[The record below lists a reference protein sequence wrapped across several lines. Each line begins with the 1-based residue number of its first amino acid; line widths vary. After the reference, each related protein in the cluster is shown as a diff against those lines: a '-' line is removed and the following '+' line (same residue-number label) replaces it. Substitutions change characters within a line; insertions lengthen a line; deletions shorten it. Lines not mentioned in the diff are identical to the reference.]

1 MRLESVLQLTFLNGN
16 PNPSILWALF
26 LLYSLPHSYREK
38 TTVPKYG
45 RWQYFYKRNSLK
57 LCTKWRTASAHVKK
71 IILFSHFLSGFWS
84 WTVEGF
90 AFVAKSS
97 SLSLLNWKSN
107 FHEVLLSR
115 LKINEKEQGF
125 EKTALFMIHWA
136 FLALKLFRTIRR
148 RQNFDSQ
155 SAFTLDVLFCSNVST
170 PKPKWAKANWWTA
183 SFVYCAPA
191 RVTRQNKLFWKVKI
205 NRDIKQQFFF
215 LFFVRGNRYVLIP
228 LQSPGSKRWCILRC
242 QARGNEYL
250 MFRCNTWEDLACSRF
265 TAKFHIVY
273 GTQKGDFFSPT
284 CATSV

>member
-1 MRLESVLQLTFLNGN
+1 M
-16 PNPSILWALF
+16 
-26 LLYSLPHSYREK
+26 
-38 TTVPKYG
+38 
-45 RWQYFYKRNSLK
+45 
-57 LCTKWRTASAHVKK
+57 KK
-71 IILFSHFLSGFWS
+71 IVFSHFLSGFWS
-84 WTVEGF
+84 CTVEGF

-148 RQNFDSQ
+148 RQNFDSRHSHWMSFFVRTWVLQNQ
-155 SAFTLDVLFCSNVST
+155 SGQKLTYERQIL
-170 PKPKWAKANWWTA
+170 
-183 SFVYCAPA
+183 YCAPA
-191 RVTRQNKLFWKVKI
+191 RVTRQNKLFWNIKI